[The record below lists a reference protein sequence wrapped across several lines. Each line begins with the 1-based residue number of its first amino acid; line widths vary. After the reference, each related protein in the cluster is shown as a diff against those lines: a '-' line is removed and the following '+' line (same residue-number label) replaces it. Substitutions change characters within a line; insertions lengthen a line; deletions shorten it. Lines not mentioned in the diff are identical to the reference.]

1 MLRCIRSSLA
11 PPAAD
16 LSVSFI
22 AEACMRPR
30 PSFIAS
36 AFALLASSAALTPS
50 TARAQVGGAAAS
62 HTSFGILIG
71 SNLSSIS
78 DADRGVRDVLGAA
91 FDTKRRVGL
100 NAGIYASIPL
110 FGAVALQPE
119 AHYSQQGVTYES
131 TISGSSAKLG
141 LKVDYVDV
149 PVLIRVDVGNRASHL
164 HPILLLGASGAFR
177 ISCSTSATSG
187 SSTFS
192 QQCSENTTSTS
203 TDPIKKY
210 DVAAIGGAGLSLS
223 ALGRSYALTVRYSRG
238 LSNISTQSGSN
249 ISPKNSVLS
258 LQLSIG
264 N

>member
-1 MLRCIRSSLA
+1 
-11 PPAAD
+11 
-16 LSVSFI
+16 
-22 AEACMRPR
+22 MRPR
-30 PSFIAS
+30 PSFVATALVLVAIS
-36 AFALLASSAALTPS
+36 ATLTP
-50 TARAQVGGAAAS
+50 TASRAQVGGAAAS

-78 DADRGVRDVLGAA
+78 DADRGVRDVFGAA
-91 FDTKRRVGL
+91 FDTKQRVGL
-100 NAGIYASIPL
+100 NAGVYASIPL
-110 FGAVALQPE
+110 VGALSLQPE

-131 TISGSSAKLG
+131 TITGNTAKLG
-141 LKVDYVDV
+141 LKLDYVEV
-149 PVLIRVDVGNRASHL
+149 PVLLRLEVGNSASHL
-164 HPILLLGASGAFR
+164 HPILLVGASGAFR
-177 ISCSTSATSG
+177 VSCSTSATSG

-192 QQCSENTTSTS
+192 QQCSENTTSTT

>member
-1 MLRCIRSSLA
+1 
-11 PPAAD
+11 
-16 LSVSFI
+16 
-22 AEACMRPR
+22 MRPR
-30 PSFIAS
+30 S
-36 AFALLASSAALTPS
+36 ARLSVVLAVVASSAILAPT
-50 TARAQVGGAAAS
+50 TARAQFGGGAT

-78 DADRGVRDVLGAA
+78 DADRGVRDVFGAA

-110 FGAVALQPE
+110 AGAFALQPE

-131 TISGSSAKLG
+131 TLSGNSAKFG
-141 LKVDYVDV
+141 LKVDYVEV
-149 PVLIRVDVGNRASHL
+149 PVLLRIDVGNKASHL

-203 TDPIKKY
+203 PDPIKKY

-223 ALGRSYALTVRYSRG
+223 ALGRSYALTVRYSQG
-238 LSNISTQSGSN
+238 LSNISTQSNSN

-258 LQLSIG
+258 VQLSIG